1 MSKKFM
7 GIDLGTTYSCVGIW
21 KDGKVEIIANDHG
34 QRTTP
39 SYVAFD
45 ENERYIGDVA
55 KSQMSRNSSNTI
67 FDAKRLIGRKYDDD
81 TVQKDINHYPFK
93 IIRGKNGYSEIE
105 VEYMDT
111 IKRFKPE
118 EISAMVLQKL
128 KTDAENYTG
137 DEIKDVVITVPAYF
151 NDEQRKATTLAGE
164 IAGLNVLRIINEP
177 TAAALAYNI
186 SRKKGS
192 TDRNVLVYDLGG
204 GTLDVTVL
212 NMTGGMLEVKSTSGD
227 THLGGEDFDHHLI
240 DYCLIEFAKK
250 TFKPKTLLTGEET
263 KILTKLC
270 GISIVSEIYRFHETL
285 IEKFSD
291 ECDNEKISKYLN
303 EVNKVKDVI
312 SDISKDVKLISKLK
326 KACEDAKKVMSTNE
340 STHITVDNFYFDK
353 KGKNY
358 DLKISVT
365 RDIFEKI
372 CEKEFI
378 RCLDPIERA
387 LKDANLKVNDIND
400 VVLVGGSTRIPK
412 IKLMLSEKFG
422 ASKIR
427 ADINPDEAVAFGATV
442 QAAIIKGVDN
452 DEIRDLV
459 LIDVTPLTLGIETAG
474 GIFEPL
480 INRNTPIPYEVEKI
494 FSTYSDNQPGVT
506 IKVVEGERARTI
518 DNHLLGTFELEIPPM
533 PKGVPKIKVKFSVN
547 ENGIMCVTATEN
559 STGKSNQLTIK
570 NDKNRISDDDI
581 KKMICESEK
590 YAKQDR
596 ELKEAIDSRISL
608 ETYINS
614 VRRTISEN
622 EFRNIMG
629 DDVCTCL
636 TDLLN
641 NMQNWLDDNDK
652 CTKDEY
658 NDRRKEL
665 EDEILPQIEIYMS
678 NINNLKIN
686 NDIVEE
692 NTHTSKKS
700 SSKKNSKNKNN
711 LSDDN

>member
-1 MSKKFM
+1 M

-67 FDAKRLIGRKYDDD
+67 FDAKRLIGRKYDDE

-151 NDEQRKATTLAGE
+151 NDEQRKATALAGE

-212 NMTGGMLEVKSTSGD
+212 NMTGGMLEVKSTFGD

-353 KGKNY
+353 KSNNY

-387 LKDANLKVNDIND
+387 LKDVNLKVNDIND

-596 ELKEAIDSRISL
+596 ELKEAVDSRISL

>member
-67 FDAKRLIGRKYDDD
+67 FDAKRLIGRKYDDE

>member
-67 FDAKRLIGRKYDDD
+67 FDAKRLIGRKYDDE

-151 NDEQRKATTLAGE
+151 NDEQRKATALAGE

-212 NMTGGMLEVKSTSGD
+212 NMTGGMLEVKSTFGD

-353 KGKNY
+353 KSNNY

-596 ELKEAIDSRISL
+596 ELKEAVDSRISL

>member
-1 MSKKFM
+1 M

-67 FDAKRLIGRKYDDD
+67 FDAKRLIGRKYDDE